1 MINVCFCF
9 SILLLC
15 IAILSAYSIHL
26 LLRSAGVV
34 GKMLVFHQ
42 DTYLFTKT
50 KNICSIAY
58 HYLRCPRN
66 QSTWLKGCYGSR
78 ESNNHRDNINTRV
91 CVCVLSGIR
100 AYEQL
105 GHRAFGQSGKVLA
118 GSIITMHNIGG
129 KVQYVTSRS

>member
-91 CVCVLSGIR
+91 CVFSQ
-100 AYEQL
+100 AYVPM
-105 GHRAFGQSGKVLA
+105 S
-118 GSIITMHNIGG
+118 S
-129 KVQYVTSRS
+129 